1 MDTALTTRAKALIR
15 EVPNFPKK
23 GVSFK
28 DISPLLESP
37 VFGEVIE
44 ALAEKAEKIR
54 AAVGLTAIAGL
65 ESRGFIIGVALA
77 QKLNLP
83 FVMIRKAGKLP
94 PPVVRRS
101 IVTEYSTD
109 TLEMTLGK
117 GDLLIADDVI
127 ALGGT
132 LEAATALAKDAG
144 YEVRGLLTMID
155 LKYLPRKGATIDGLN
170 VDSLIIYE

>member
-54 AAVGLTAIAGL
+54 ASVGLTAIAGL
-65 ESRGFIIGVALA
+65 ESRGFIIGVTLA

-83 FVMIRKAGKLP
+83 FVMIRKPGKLP
-94 PPVVRRS
+94 PPVVKRA

-109 TLEMTLGK
+109 TLEMKMGK

-132 LEAATALAKDAG
+132 LVAAVGLAKEAG
-144 YEVRGLLTMID
+144 YTVRGLITMID
-155 LKYLPRKGATIDGLN
+155 LKYLPRLSETIDGLT
-170 VDSLIIYE
+170 VDSLIVYE